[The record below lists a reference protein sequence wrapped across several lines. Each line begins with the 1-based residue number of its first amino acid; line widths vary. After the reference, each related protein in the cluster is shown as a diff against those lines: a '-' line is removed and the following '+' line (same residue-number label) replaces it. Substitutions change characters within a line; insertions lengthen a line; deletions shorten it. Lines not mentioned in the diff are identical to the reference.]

1 MVGSLLFVANLIA
14 PLSLPDSVYMA
25 SHFRHV
31 LKKTHSIQGSRFLI
45 PALRGG
51 CGPSAKAAHVTTHD
65 SLPKGTPPH
74 NFGPATQRDN
84 LVYGSFRPG
93 FSETTESAGAV
104 KDEDVAVW
112 AKFMSDQGVK
122 RVVCLLNDDEL
133 QFYR

>member
-1 MVGSLLFVANLIA
+1 MVGSLFFVANLIA
-14 PLSLPDSVYMA
+14 PLSLPDSLFMA
-25 SHFRHV
+25 SRVGHGLEKFV
-31 LKKTHSIQGSRFLI
+31 SIQGPRLLL

-51 CGPSAKAAHVTTHD
+51 CGLSAKAAHVTHD

-74 NFGPATQRDN
+74 NFGPATTRDH

-93 FSETTESAGAV
+93 FSEVTESAGAV
-104 KDEDVAVW
+104 KDEDVVVW

-122 RVVCLLNDDEL
+122 RIVCLLNDDEL